1 LLQRTSTRRR
11 RAGQGQRDVALSATI
26 YAFEVTVNDTDRGV
40 YETLEFRVARHPS
53 ETEEFLLTRVLAYC
67 LEYGEGLAFS
77 SGLSD
82 PDAPAL
88 SVRDLTGALR
98 SWIEIGAPEPARLHR
113 ATKAAQRVVV
123 YSHKNVAPLLARL
136 DAEPIH
142 RGDRVEIYEIDRELL
157 AALVACL
164 ERRMRLDIA
173 VTDRHLYISV
183 GERTLSGA
191 VTAHRAARAA

>member
-1 LLQRTSTRRR
+1 M
-11 RAGQGQRDVALSATI
+11 ALSATV
-26 YAFEVTVNDTDRGV
+26 YTFEVTLNDSDRGV

-53 ETEEFLLTRVLAYC
+53 ETEEYLLTRVLAYC

-77 SGLSD
+77 GGLSE
-82 PDAPAL
+82 PDVPAL
-88 SVRDLTGALR
+88 SVRDLTGALK

-113 ATKAAQRVVV
+113 ATKAAARVVV

-142 RGDRVEIYEIDRELL
+142 RGEQVEIYEVDRELI

-164 ERRMRLDIA
+164 ERRMRLDIT
-173 VTDRHLYISV
+173 VTDRHLYVSI
-183 GERTLSGA
+183 GERMLSGS
-191 VTAHRAARAA
+191 VTVHGRAGAA

>member
-1 LLQRTSTRRR
+1 MLRRTAIGRRLAKR
-11 RAGQGQRDVALSATI
+11 GLPDVALSATV
-26 YAFEVTVNDTDRGV
+26 YAFEVTVNDSDRGV

-53 ETEEFLLTRVLAYC
+53 ETEEYLLTRVLAYC

-98 SWIEIGAPEPARLHR
+98 SWIEIGSPEPARRHPAGEAEPARLRR
-113 ATKAAQRVVV
+113 AAKAAPRVVV
-123 YSHKNVAPLLARL
+123 YSHKSVAPLLARL
-136 DAEPIH
+136 EAEPIH
-142 RGDRVEIYEIDRELL
+142 RGDRVEIYEVDRDFL

-164 ERRMRLDIA
+164 ERRQAL
-173 VTDRHLYISV
+173 HNP
-183 GERTLSGA
+183 
-191 VTAHRAARAA
+191 